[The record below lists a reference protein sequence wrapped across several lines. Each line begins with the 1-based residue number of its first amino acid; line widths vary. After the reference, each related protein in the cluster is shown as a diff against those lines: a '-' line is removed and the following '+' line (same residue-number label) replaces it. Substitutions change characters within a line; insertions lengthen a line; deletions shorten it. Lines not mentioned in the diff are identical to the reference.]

1 MPKTTLKYKSPVF
14 TGEVYVM
21 KEKEGSNVKVY
32 HITDGADINN
42 LKCIEAEEKKR
53 IIAITDQVL
62 QENKP
67 EFVNT
72 DSMNIDFNTRNISE
86 TRPSAPF
93 FGTEQNSTKVS
104 SLIRPQI
111 INFNNYTSDNLMAN
125 PFKDTPEIK
134 ALNADPQAF
143 D

>member
-53 IIAITDQVL
+53 VIAITD
-62 QENKP
+62 
-67 EFVNT
+67 
-72 DSMNIDFNTRNISE
+72 
-86 TRPSAPF
+86 
-93 FGTEQNSTKVS
+93 
-104 SLIRPQI
+104 
-111 INFNNYTSDNLMAN
+111 
-125 PFKDTPEIK
+125 
-134 ALNADPQAF
+134 
-143 D
+143 